1 MKRSELLKI
10 VREEIQSV
18 VKEYGMESLYFT
30 PGGFEQMGQ
39 RPEPARIQR
48 FSTYETWEV
57 AAKQHG
63 AIVQDRGED
72 WIAVMPNQDKLGTFS
87 KINRIGT
94 LSL

>member
-63 AIVQDRGED
+63 AIVQHRGQD
-72 WIAVMPNQDKLGTFS
+72 WIAVMPNQDKLGTVS
-87 KINRIGT
+87 KINQIGT

>member
-18 VKEYGMESLYFT
+18 VKEYGMESMYFA
-30 PGGFEQMGQ
+30 PGGFEQIGQ
-39 RPEPARIQR
+39 KAEPARIQR
-48 FSTYETWEV
+48 FSSYETWEV

-87 KINRIGT
+87 KINQIGT

>member
-18 VKEYGMESLYFT
+18 VKEYGMESLDFT